1 MELSELM
8 QKISTGNIPHFLVLF
23 GEEQKIV
30 DIYIDNICK
39 KYKKVYVDNVPDAIK
54 KSGMK
59 SLDKSKK
66 AYIVNEDSEF
76 LLREEVWE
84 TIENN
89 FKNNIL
95 IVRYHSLD
103 KRGKFYNKNKQN
115 SVEFTHLADNVL
127 NTYIN
132 RDCPGLSDENAIKI
146 IKFCN
151 NDYGRICMEID
162 KVRNYYDMIASESEI
177 SGGEMNYDECFEEL
191 EKQGIFKKE
200 IGDITFELTDAVL
213 GGYPDKAIKKL
224 YEAKLKG
231 EPVMMISS
239 ILYNGFRNL
248 LAYQGVGA
256 NKTGVMEKTGMTK
269 GEVYRCS
276 KLAGGYSIKEIIRNI
291 FICQKVESGIK
302 TGWIDEEIALEYL
315 VLSCLK

>member
-8 QKISTGNIPHFLVLF
+8 QNIATGNIPHFLVLF

-30 DIYIDNICK
+30 DLYIDKICK
-39 KYKKVYVDNVPDAIK
+39 SYKKVYVDYVPDAIK

-59 SLDKSKK
+59 SLDKSRK

-146 IKFCN
+146 IKFCT

-162 KVRNYYDMIASESEI
+162 KVRNYYDMIARESEI

-213 GGYPDKAIKKL
+213 GGYQDRAIKKL

-276 KLAGGYSIKEIIRNI
+276 KLVGGYSIKEIIRNI

-302 TGWIDEEIALEYL
+302 LGTIDEEIALEYL

>member
-8 QKISTGNIPHFLVLF
+8 QRISTGNIPHFLVLF

-39 KYKKVYVDNVPDAIK
+39 KYKKVYLESVSEAIK

-66 AYIVNEDSEF
+66 AYIVNEDKDF
-76 LLREEVWE
+76 LLKEEAWE
-84 TIENN
+84 NIINS
-89 FKNNIL
+89 FKHNIL
-95 IVRYHSLD
+95 IVRYHTLD

-115 SVEFTHLADNVL
+115 SVEFTHLSDNVL

-132 RDCPGLSDENAIKI
+132 RDCPGLSEENAIKI

-162 KVRNYYDMIASESEI
+162 KIKNYYELISIESEI
-177 SGGEMNYDECFEEL
+177 SGGEMDYDECFEEL
-191 EKQGIFKKE
+191 EKQGIFRKE
-200 IGDITFELTDAVL
+200 IGDITFQLTDAVL
-213 GGYPDKAIKKL
+213 GGYAETAIKKL

-269 GEVYRCS
+269 GEIYRCS
-276 KLAGGYSIKEIIRNI
+276 KLVGGYSIKEIIRNI
-291 FICQKVESGIK
+291 FLCQKVESGIK

>member
-8 QKISTGNIPHFLVLF
+8 HSIATGNIPHFLVLF

-30 DIYIDNICK
+30 DLYIEQICK
-39 KYKKVYVDNVPDAIK
+39 NYKKVYVDYVSDAIK

-66 AYIVNEDSEF
+66 AYIVNGDSEF
-76 LLREEVWE
+76 LTREEAWE
-84 TIENN
+84 NIMNS
-89 FKNNIL
+89 FKHNIL
-95 IVRYHSLD
+95 IVRYHTLD

-115 SVEFTHLADNVL
+115 SVEFTHLSDDVL

-132 RDCPGLSDENAIKI
+132 RDCPGLSEENAIKI

-162 KVRNYYDMIASESEI
+162 KIKHYYELISLESEI
-177 SGGEMNYDECFEEL
+177 SGCEMDYDECFEEL
-191 EKQGIFKKE
+191 EKQGIFRKE

-213 GGYPDKAIKKL
+213 SGYAETAIKKL

-248 LAYQGVGA
+248 LAYQGVGS

-269 GEVYRCS
+269 GEIYRCS
-276 KLAGGYSIKEIIRNI
+276 KLVGGYSIKEIIRNI